1 MHHIEANTGKMM
13 TAELFEK
20 MRRLKV
26 AVAGDVM
33 LDTYWWGSAE
43 RISPEA
49 PVPVVTLDR
58 TEYRIGGAANVALNA
73 LALADKVSL
82 LSVIGDDQEGEL
94 LLKELNKKGIETSGI
109 NISKQR
115 KTTNKTRVI
124 SRNQQMIRLDHET
137 TSDLSEAE
145 EKEFIETCRNYIYA
159 EKPDVFIF
167 EDYNKGILTPGVISE
182 LLQICKDGNIFTA
195 VDPKQ
200 KNFFAY
206 QGVHLFKPNLKE
218 VREGLRYHNNEV
230 NLESLNEMHHLLHN
244 HLSHQ
249 MSLITLSEKGVFCS
263 QENGDS
269 FLLPTFKRDIA
280 DVSGAGDTVIAVASL
295 VYSATKNLR
304 LMAAIAN
311 LAGGLVCE
319 EVGTVPVSRDRLMSE
334 CVRQHIP
341 S

>member
-33 LDTYWWGSAE
+33 LDTYWWRSAE

-137 TSDLSEAE
+137 T
-145 EKEFIETCRNYIYA
+145 
-159 EKPDVFIF
+159 
-167 EDYNKGILTPGVISE
+167 
-182 LLQICKDGNIFTA
+182 
-195 VDPKQ
+195 
-200 KNFFAY
+200 
-206 QGVHLFKPNLKE
+206 
-218 VREGLRYHNNEV
+218 
-230 NLESLNEMHHLLHN
+230 
-244 HLSHQ
+244 
-249 MSLITLSEKGVFCS
+249 
-263 QENGDS
+263 
-269 FLLPTFKRDIA
+269 
-280 DVSGAGDTVIAVASL
+280 
-295 VYSATKNLR
+295 
-304 LMAAIAN
+304 
-311 LAGGLVCE
+311 
-319 EVGTVPVSRDRLMSE
+319 
-334 CVRQHIP
+334 
-341 S
+341 